1 MLLTDSLTTTRPPST
16 ASAWATR
23 TSRSSTPCSTR
34 NASRSLWRTRSS
46 EPHLTCYE
54 AACLESTIVPD
65 NCFVFEDGVEKGLF
79 GNFRLSRLLR
89 SIVGFRLLRAELR
102 LSVRRSV
109 LRPRTPHRPRM
120 GCRVLEPRS
129 RSTMPWTPTGT
140 ALFLVFNKLSC
151 TYTRYVGCRA
161 LVVYAA
167 NLFSVQFRK

>member
-1 MLLTDSLTTTRPPST
+1 MERCHARRQARYCLLTGMLTIMVLTHLLTTTRPPST

-120 GCRVLEPRS
+120 GQSAECSNL
-129 RSTMPWTPTGT
+129 
-140 ALFLVFNKLSC
+140 ALDRRCHGPPQLYFWFLIS
-151 TYTRYVGCRA
+151 
-161 LVVYAA
+161 
-167 NLFSVQFRK
+167 